1 MIEDDDGFF
10 SEGDALLDIP
20 QVSLPEFVVV
30 VVEELP
36 KVETTSSHQGIY
48 FVIKL
53 SRLLRLLH

>member
-20 QVSLPEFVVV
+20 KVSLPEFVVV

-36 KVETTSSHQGIY
+36 KVETTSSHQGIDY
-48 FVIKL
+48 YIDCI
-53 SRLLRLLH
+53 LLL